1 MYRPECKLLK
11 AVLAVAAI
19 ASLAATQ
26 ATAAHI
32 NLTPAGG
39 NGTVSSTNVT
49 LADLIADAQG
59 SVTVGDKVFTG
70 FGYSFGG
77 DMPASSQIQVLGLKD
92 AVGNWGLRFQGPFLD
107 LPGGPGN
114 GASDAHISF
123 AVEVAPAQAAQGIR
137 ITDANL
143 QIFGVGA
150 GEDSQF
156 SVDEGFAG
164 LTELLNTHYSTLG
177 AATVANP
184 DFQQSDSVIFG
195 TPQLKLFV
203 VKDILALANVNS
215 TQAARV
221 TVIDQSF
228 SQIPEPT
235 SMVLFGVA
243 GMGMV
248 AVARRRD

>member
-1 MYRPECKLLK
+1 MYRPECKLTK

-19 ASLAATQ
+19 AALAVTQ
-26 ATAAHI
+26 ASAAHI

-39 NGTVSSTNVT
+39 NGTVSSTSVT
-49 LADLIADAQG
+49 LADLIADTQG
-59 SVTVGDKVFTG
+59 SLTVGDKVFTG

-92 AVGNWGLRFQGPFLD
+92 VAGNWGLRFQGPFLD

-123 AVEVAPAQAAQGIR
+123 AVEVAAAQAAQGIR
-137 ITDANL
+137 ITDAHL
-143 QIFGVGA
+143 ELFGVGA

-164 LTELLNTHYSTLG
+164 LTEILNAHYSTLG

-184 DFQQSDSVIFG
+184 DFVQSDNVIFA
-195 TPQLKLFV
+195 TPQLKLNV
-203 VKDILALANVNS
+203 VKDILALANANS
-215 TQAARV
+215 TQAART

-243 GMGMV
+243 GLGMV
-248 AVARRRD
+248 AVARRRG